1 MISYLQ
7 KRTVPITVVVIAIT
21 ITLLTQVFSTSTIS
35 NSMTT
40 AYGHVGKLLNVNG
53 KVFWIWVASIGEPGI
68 IDVKGGAEAYIYRAD
83 PADPLNGDSNKTK
96 PVEGLDAILKFD
108 VMAGNKNKTFDL
120 VQVWNSTG
128 AEVGHYESPFIHTV
142 DTTYDYTLFG
152 DWNGTKFEA
161 TWTCTPGELPEY
173 SQTNETIT
181 LGEGVIQKAESGS
194 FSCPIPISE
203 ISFPEPSMSNVDIQG
218 RLNGTNT
225 G

>member
-1 MISYLQ
+1 MDSHLQ
-7 KRTVPITVVVIAIT
+7 KRTVPMTVVVIAIT
-21 ITLLTQVFSTSTIS
+21 ITLLTQVFSTTIIS
-35 NSMTT
+35 NSMNT
-40 AYGHVGKLLNVNG
+40 AYGHAGKLLNVNG
-53 KVFWIWVASIGEPGI
+53 KDYWIWVASIGEPGI
-68 IDVKGGAEAYIYRAD
+68 IDVKGGAEAYIYTAD
-83 PADPLNGDSNKTK
+83 PVDPLNGDSNKTK
-96 PVEGLDAILKFD
+96 PVEGLDATLKFD

-142 DTTYDYTLFG
+142 DTTYDYKLFG

-181 LGEGVIQKAESGS
+181 LTEGVIQKAESGS

-218 RLNGTNT
+218 RLNSTNT